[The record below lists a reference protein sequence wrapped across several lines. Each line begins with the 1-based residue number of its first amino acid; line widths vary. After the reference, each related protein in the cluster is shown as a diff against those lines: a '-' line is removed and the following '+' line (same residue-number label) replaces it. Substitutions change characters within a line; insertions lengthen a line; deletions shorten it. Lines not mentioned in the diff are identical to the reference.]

1 MGAVPV
7 NPKQPLS
14 QDLTRKDLLSQYR
27 FMRLAVR
34 RITSLAVEACSKTDM
49 TRAAKQLLIWTG
61 QGMPAIEDDETVAM
75 LCDIALF
82 EPNQRRRLAFDT
94 FYHGNG
100 QHIEDSDRALAA
112 AMTATRFSLFCGA
125 GKHEVAGVWL
135 VDILDADRR
144 LWVMDESLEKS
155 LPPGTIFGMR
165 LFDAGRFYMGC
176 GIIVEP
182 DEETIQMCVA
192 SQRSSGRHPF
202 RHSLAATLYG
212 DELRT
217 RRPPGPEQD
226 RLIEA
231 LMNSFGSRPA
241 QPKKPR

>member
-1 MGAVPV
+1 M
-7 NPKQPLS
+7 N
-14 QDLTRKDLLSQYR
+14 QDMTRKELLSQYR
-27 FMRLAVR
+27 SMRLAVR
-34 RITSLAVEACSKTDM
+34 RITSLAVETCSKTDM
-49 TRAAKQLLIWTG
+49 TRAAKQLLIWTDPG
-61 QGMPAIEDDETVAM
+61 VPAIRDDETVAM

-100 QHIEDSDRALAA
+100 QQLDDSDRALAG

-135 VDILDADRR
+135 EDILDGDRR

-155 LPPGTIFGMR
+155 LSPGTIFGMR
-165 LFDAGRFYMGC
+165 VFDAGRFYMGF
-176 GIIVEP
+176 GITVQP

-192 SQRSSGRHPF
+192 TQRSSGRHPF

-212 DELRT
+212 DELRA
-217 RRPPGPEQD
+217 RQPLGPEQD
-226 RLIEA
+226 RIIEV
-231 LMNSFGSRPA
+231 LLSSLGSSPA
-241 QPKKPR
+241 QRKKPK